1 MRDPCRFVVWPHH
14 NDVLRRPATNGKDAG
29 VPGRGLSLSDA
40 VAADN
45 AIETDRA
52 MGHAGV

>member
-14 NDVLRRPATNGKDAG
+14 TDVLRRPATNGKDAG